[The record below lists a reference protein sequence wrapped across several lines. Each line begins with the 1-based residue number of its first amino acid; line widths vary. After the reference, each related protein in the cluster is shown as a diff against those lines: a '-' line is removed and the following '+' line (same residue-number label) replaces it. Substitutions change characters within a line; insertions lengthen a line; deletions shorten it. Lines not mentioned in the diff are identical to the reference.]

1 MQVQS
6 NCQCFGLAILTHGGR
21 TEKGEEVLYG
31 TDGGY
36 ASLDELIQ
44 PLKKK
49 KFGLFAPSHL
59 VGKPKLVFVQVRV
72 LALDFNAIVPFH
84 CFIVPIVS

>member
-36 ASLDELIQ
+36 VSLDELIQ

-49 KFGLFAPSHL
+49 KFGLFTPSHL
-59 VGKPKLVFVQVRV
+59 VRKPKLVFVQVRV
-72 LALDFNAIVPFH
+72 SEFVFSLIVH
-84 CFIVPIVS
+84 EVLYR